1 MARPKNSPITSNVNQ
16 SEKNLPEFQSHHK
29 TLNEL
34 AKTLSDS
41 PKAYGDALEATMQ
54 QFIGLVQ
61 IATAGKVESV
71 QELLEKPGNFMQK
84 LLQEDKSLLSGY
96 LEARAL
102 HEVLSRPSTKD
113 PLEWARLLKDLIV
126 YQESKKFIADAGP
139 GRFDEGSSP
148 GEAAVYKNELIQ
160 EVADN
165 RREPGPSGDGQGDN

>member
-1 MARPKNSPITSNVNQ
+1 VARPKSSNIEK

-84 LLQEDKSLLSGY
+84 LLQEDKSMLSGY

-126 YQESKKFIADAGP
+126 YQESKRIAGDP
-139 GRFDEGSSP
+139 GLGGLDEGSGP
-148 GEAAVYKNELIQ
+148 KEAAVYRNELIQ

-165 RREPGPSGDGQGDN
+165 RAEPRPSGDGQGDN